1 MATVS
6 PLLNYTTTVS
16 VDKTIGQIQKLLVSA
31 GATNVATDYRRV
43 DDTHL
48 PVGIVFTVN
57 TEYGFRK
64 FSLPVNLTSVQAV
77 LTRQRVQPKFRSVE
91 QAARVAW
98 RIVKDWVE
106 AQLAI
111 IETEMVTLDQV
122 MLPYMQ
128 DDSGET
134 VYGLYRGQQLAA
146 LERG

>member
-1 MATVS
+1 MS

-16 VDKTIGQIQKLLVSA
+16 VDKTIGQIQKLLVTA

-43 DDTHL
+43 DDAHL

-57 TEYGFRK
+57 TEYGFRR

-77 LTRQRVQPKFRSVE
+77 LTRQRVQPKFRTGE